1 MLHPELVRALS
12 LGCTFPSELF
22 THSRHTQSN
31 QSALCINQ
39 ALRSDST
46 HLTKYPYDLCFC
58 TQCASD
64 VAIFG
69 YHLIRDAI
77 RCLPD
82 KFESAN
88 GEQTTRTKL
97 VSLWEKGSRGSRIE
111 IGRLLAS
118 TFYPRKHKDGKPFDN
133 SDGKD
138 SWDQPMERVLPNL
151 YGKWV
156 IENGVDNRPNCL
168 GKFQLL
174 IALGDLLKVKMLAI
188 SPLYSSSCLLQ
199 KYRSTACSAVL
210 TCYEKT
216 GLMLEEKRRESLER
230 IISHGKKTNE
240 RPPLQHFAV
249 IYEIGNNEWMLVDP
263 NSGMASI
270 IDERDA
276 LLNAYDTLEHHKD
289 TAPGATLIFE
299 ANNSSLYEK
308 LLRQTEEAC
317 EKITAL
323 KNKITSAKNWDEL
336 KQIFQQHGLIKEM
349 LTENVSVVNL
359 SDLELRF
366 DSHAQMLWK
375 KFNSSCP
382 DNLEPL
388 TVDQFDELR
397 STVVYRYLV
406 KHESEML
413 SEYQVNLA
421 LGRITH
427 PINEISRPHFRA
439 AHATISHVALD
450 LSENPEISS
459 QTEQILYAFGIAEAS
474 LYNVVCTNR
483 GFSEHANRARKI
495 LMNQPKTGTLA
506 RSLFSKEGGSDVA

>member
-1 MLHPELVRALS
+1 MLHPALIEALS
-12 LGCTFPSELF
+12 RGCNFPSGLF
-22 THSRHTQSN
+22 THTNHTLSN
-31 QSALCINQ
+31 ESALCINQ
-39 ALRSDST
+39 ALRSDSL
-46 HLTKYPYDLCFC
+46 HSTKYPYNLCFC

-64 VAIFG
+64 VEVFG
-69 YHLIRDAI
+69 NHLIRSAI

-118 TFYPRKHKDGKPFDN
+118 TFYPRRHKDGRHFDN

-199 KYRSTACSAVL
+199 KYRTAACSAIL
-210 TCYEKT
+210 ACYEKT
-216 GLMLEEKRRESLER
+216 RLMLEEKRRESLEK
-230 IISHGKKTNE
+230 IISHGKKTDE

-263 NSGMASI
+263 NSGMTSI
-270 IDERDA
+270 IEERDA
-276 LLNAYDTLEHHKD
+276 LLNAYNTLEHHKD
-289 TAPGATLIFE
+289 TAPGATLLFE
-299 ANNSSLYEK
+299 ANNSSLCEK
-308 LLRQTEEAC
+308 LLRQTKEAC

-323 KNKITSAKNWDEL
+323 KDEISSAKNWDKL
-336 KQIFQQHGLIKEM
+336 KQIFHKHGLIKEM

-382 DNLEPL
+382 DNLEHL

-397 STVVYRYLV
+397 STVIYRYLV
-406 KHESEML
+406 RHESEML

-427 PINEISRPHFRA
+427 PLNEISRPHFRA

-450 LSENPEISS
+450 LSENLDISS
-459 QTEQILYAFGIAEAS
+459 QTEQILCTFGIAEAS

-483 GFSEHANRARKI
+483 GFSEHANRAKKI

-506 RSLFSKEGGSDVA
+506 QSLFSNKGEGYVA